1 MPEYKCEDENVTGK
15 KRRRGNVG
23 RKKGGRE
30 MLEKKREVGMWEARV
45 GGEEREGPRIHL
57 LLVGPAPEMFGLI
70 ETIFFQWL

>member
-1 MPEYKCEDENVTGK
+1 MPEYECEDENVK
-15 KRRRGNVG
+15 K
-23 RKKGGRE
+23 E
-30 MLEKKREVGMWEARV
+30 MWEARV